1 MPRSNWKGVISFGLV
16 SIPVSIFPAENPS
29 ADISFHQIDKRNNA
43 RIKYQRINSVS
54 GKVVEWKDIIK
65 GYEYDKETT
74 IPVPDEII
82 KRLAGETARTIEIQQ
97 FISQKELDLI
107 TIDRSYYI
115 VPDKKGEKGYVILRE
130 ALLSANKIG
139 IAKVIIS
146 TKEYIAAIMPYE
158 DKALTLCLLKYA
170 SEMRDMEEL
179 DIPAKEISKYKV
191 TKKEIDIAK
200 QLIASM
206 TSKWKPK
213 KYVDEYQAIL
223 HQWVE
228 EEAKKIPHRVT
239 KKSKVKQPTNVI
251 NFVDLLRKSLASKK
265 AGATHKNIKHI
276 PKQRVKTGKYATKH

>member
-16 SIPVSIFPAENPS
+16 TIPVSIFPAENPS

-54 GKVVEWKDIIK
+54 GKVVEWKDVIK
-65 GYEYDKETT
+65 GYEYDKETM

-82 KRLAGETARTIEIQQ
+82 KRLAGETGRTIEIQQ

-115 VPDKKGEKGYVILRE
+115 VPDKRGEKGYVILRE

-139 IAKVIIS
+139 IAKVVIS

-158 DKALTLCLLKYA
+158 DEALTLCLLKYA
-170 SEMRDMEEL
+170 SEMRDIKEL

-191 TKKEIDIAK
+191 TKKEVDIAK

-206 TSKWKPK
+206 TSKWKPE
-213 KYVDEYQAIL
+213 KYIDEYQATL

-228 EEAKKIPHRVT
+228 EEATKAPHHFA
-239 KKSKVKQPTNVI
+239 KKSKVKKPTNVI
-251 NFVDLLRKSLASKK
+251 NFVDLLKKSLASKK
-265 AGATHKNIKHI
+265 SKAIKHI
-276 PKQRVKTGKYATKH
+276 PKQHAKVGKYATKH